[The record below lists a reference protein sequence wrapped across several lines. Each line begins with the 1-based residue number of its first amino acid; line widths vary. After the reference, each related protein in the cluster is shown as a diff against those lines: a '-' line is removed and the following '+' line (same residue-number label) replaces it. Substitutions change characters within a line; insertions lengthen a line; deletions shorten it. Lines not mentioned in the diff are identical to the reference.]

1 MDSMSSRFVK
11 IAIGVVIGVFLACG
25 LFSAGVVAGAAIQGL
40 REGAQ
45 IIANDLFSSSNTD
58 SDSGFSG
65 SNVDADELFEPF
77 WESWNIV
84 HEQFVDQPVD
94 DLELMRGALSGMLD
108 ALGDTHSGY
117 MDPYEYQQ
125 ASTRYEGEYEGI
137 GVWVDANLEYLTVI
151 STMPGSP
158 AEDAGLQPGD
168 EIIAVDSEDVTGIDG
183 NLVVRRILGPEGTT
197 VLISIRREGEVEPLE
212 FLIERARILMPSV
225 EGEML
230 EDGIAYVKINIF
242 GDDTAAEFHDTLEE
256 LIDDSTSGLVLDLR
270 GNPGGLLTASVDV
283 ASEFIDGGIVLTERY
298 GDGREDVHEADEGGL
313 AVNIPVVVLINA
325 GTASGSEI
333 VAAVIQE
340 YDRGLLVGETS
351 FGKGSVQNWIELSGD
366 AGAIRVT
373 VARWYTPDDN
383 QIGEIGL
390 IPDIEVLIPE
400 DVGEEDLP
408 LDKAIELLSQS

>member
-1 MDSMSSRFVK
+1 MSSRSVK
-11 IAIGVVIGVFLACG
+11 IAIGVVIGVFLAGG
-25 LFSAGVVAGAAIQGL
+25 LFSAGVVAGAAILGL

-168 EIIAVDSEDVTGIDG
+168 EIIAVDSEDVTGING
-183 NLVVRRILGPEGTT
+183 NLVIRRILGPEGTT

-225 EGEML
+225 ESEML

-313 AVNIPVVVLINA
+313 AVNIPVVVLIDA

-373 VARWYTPDDN
+373 VARWYTPNDN

-408 LDKAIELLSQS
+408 LDKAIELLGQS

>member
-1 MDSMSSRFVK
+1 MSSRSVK
-11 IAIGVVIGVFLACG
+11 IAIGVVIGVFLAGG
-25 LFSAGVVAGAAIQGL
+25 LFSAGVVAGAAILGL

-77 WESWNIV
+77 WESWSIV

-183 NLVVRRILGPEGTT
+183 NLVVRKILGPEGTT

-225 EGEML
+225 ESEML

-313 AVNIPVVVLINA
+313 AVNIPVVVLIDA

-408 LDKAIELLSQS
+408 LDKAIELLGQS

>member
-1 MDSMSSRFVK
+1 MDSMSSRSVK
-11 IAIGVVIGVFLACG
+11 IAIGVVIGVFLAGG
-25 LFSAGVVAGAAIQGL
+25 LFSAGVVAGAAILGL

-225 EGEML
+225 ESEML

-313 AVNIPVVVLINA
+313 AVNIPVVVLIDA

-408 LDKAIELLSQS
+408 LDKAIELLGQS

>member
-1 MDSMSSRFVK
+1 MDSMSSRSVK
-11 IAIGVVIGVFLACG
+11 IAIGVVIGVFLAGG
-25 LFSAGVVAGAAIQGL
+25 LFSAGVVAGAAILGL

-77 WESWNIV
+77 WESWSIV

-183 NLVVRRILGPEGTT
+183 NLVVRKILGPEGTT

-225 EGEML
+225 ESEML

-313 AVNIPVVVLINA
+313 AVNIPVVVLIDA

-408 LDKAIELLSQS
+408 LDKAIELLGQS